1 VDPPRVDQEQKSG
14 SADRKRYHSVTVDLN
29 LQGKIAVVT
38 GASKGIGLAITKGL
52 VAEGARVIAGAR
64 DVGGELGGLASRWTV
79 RAVSI
84 DLSSSDG
91 PQTLVAHAEEFGGL
105 DILVNNVGA
114 VAVRLEGFSS
124 VTDDQW
130 LASLNL
136 NFMAAVRTTR
146 AALAPM
152 LRRGAGT
159 IVTVSSVNSFLP
171 DPGVI
176 DYCAA
181 KAALASFS
189 KALSK
194 EVGPKGIRMNT
205 VSPGPVE
212 TALWLGPQGVAATV
226 AKASGVDAE
235 TARQQVVASQG
246 GFATGRFTRP
256 EEVADLVLFLAS
268 DRSGNVTG
276 ADFVIDGGLIKTL

>member
-1 VDPPRVDQEQKSG
+1 
-14 SADRKRYHSVTVDLN
+14 VDLK
-29 LQGKIAVVT
+29 LRDKIAVVT
-38 GASKGIGLAITKGL
+38 GASKGIGLAITKAL

-64 DVGGELGGLASRWTV
+64 DVGGELGALAAHEAV
-79 RAVSI
+79 HAVSI
-84 DLSSSDG
+84 DLAKPDG
-91 PQTLVAHAEEFGGL
+91 PQLLVAHAEQDGGL

-114 VAVRLEGFSS
+114 VAVRLEGFAS
-124 VTDDQW
+124 VTDEQW
-130 LASLNL
+130 SASLNL
-136 NFMAAVRTTR
+136 NFLAAVRTTR
-146 AALAPM
+146 AALPLM
-152 LRRGAGT
+152 LKRGGGN

-181 KAALASFS
+181 KAALTNFS

-212 TALWLGPQGVAATV
+212 TALWLGPDGVAATV

-235 TARQQVVASQG
+235 TARKQVVASQG

-256 EEVADLVLFLAS
+256 DEVADLVVFLAS
-268 DRSGNVTG
+268 DRSGNITG
-276 ADFVIDGGLIKTL
+276 SDFVIDGGLIKTL